1 MYNSLCRVSTS
12 VPFETVGVHPKTLPE
27 YCFFLSSSS
36 SDFLLVFVSR
46 QCHHLHYY
54 ISPAKQINNYLFFIH
69 TNVRSIPFSGPNN
82 NKKDQTELNNI
93 KGVLFLG
100 AQLSYKTFSS
110 SSENQENN
118 NNNNNNHHHHHHNN
132 NNNNNFIY
140 SGKDTRLVEKIVWV
154 RWSLKVFLS
163 VTFHFPFSLNK

>member
-1 MYNSLCRVSTS
+1 MFILKHYLSQ
-12 VPFETVGVHPKTLPE
+12 
-27 YCFFLSSSS
+27 YCFFLSPSS

-46 QCHHLHYY
+46 QCHHLHYS

-69 TNVRSIPFSGPNN
+69 TNVRLIPFSGPNN
-82 NKKDQTELNNI
+82 NNKDQTELDNI

-118 NNNNNNHHHHHHNN
+118 NNNNNNNN
-132 NNNNNFIY
+132 NIFIN
-140 SGKDTRLVEKIVWV
+140 SGEDTSLGEKIVWV
-154 RWSLKVFLS
+154 S
-163 VTFHFPFSLNK
+163 

>member
-1 MYNSLCRVSTS
+1 MFILKHYLSQ
-12 VPFETVGVHPKTLPE
+12 

-46 QCHHLHYY
+46 QSHHLHYS

-82 NKKDQTELNNI
+82 NNKDQTELNNI
-93 KGVLFLG
+93 KGMLFLG

-118 NNNNNNHHHHHHNN
+118 NNNNNS
-132 NNNNNFIY
+132 FIY
-140 SGKDTRLVEKIVWV
+140 TGEDTRLGEKIVWV
-154 RWSLKVFLS
+154 R
-163 VTFHFPFSLNK
+163 